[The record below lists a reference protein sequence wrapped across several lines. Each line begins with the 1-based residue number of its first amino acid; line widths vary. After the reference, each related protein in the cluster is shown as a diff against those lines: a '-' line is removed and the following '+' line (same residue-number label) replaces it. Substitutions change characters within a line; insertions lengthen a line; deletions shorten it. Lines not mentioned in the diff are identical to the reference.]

1 MSLLTFP
8 LGLDE
13 VSVVQSIG
21 EYIMKKVPERWINE
35 EGDKDID
42 VKDEGEKSI
51 HNILLRWR

>member
-21 EYIMKKVPERWINE
+21 EYIIKKVPEKWVRQE
-35 EGDKDID
+35 DHYKESEDCAKDVNSVI
-42 VKDEGEKSI
+42 I
-51 HNILLRWR
+51 RWR